1 MSTQY
6 TSSTQPSSRDLVWYG
21 LKRVEITVLLH
32 IIGAVL
38 AVIASIALFATLP
51 FYGAASPEIA
61 YKGQAPSVAASLAW
75 LIIAVLFIAL
85 TSFIFLMPALSYFT
99 MWKPGEFTESSRLM
113 KLGFLIGSIILL
125 VALLVIAIINAIN
138 TPDIIKEYNSREA
151 LAKGLIWP
159 IILGL
164 IGSIIFFAGWIGS
177 FLFLNKLKELFNAPV
192 FSKLGIAVLIY
203 GVVFVILKASLLV
216 AYYGYDARYELYSG
230 IYTIAGYVT
239 IYALQPI
246 LGLALLLGIL
256 GVVAW
261 TLIYTEVL
269 SLEKKILS
277 GTLQL

>member
-21 LKRVEITVLLH
+21 LKRLETTVLLQ

-51 FYGAASPEIA
+51 FYGAASPQIVHLGRA
-61 YKGQAPSVAASLAW
+61 QSVAAGLAW
-75 LIIAVLFIAL
+75 FIIAVLFIAF
-85 TSFIFLMPALSYFT
+85 TSFIYFMPSLSYFT
-99 MWKPGEFTESSRLM
+99 MWKPGEFTESSRLLR
-113 KLGFLIGSIILL
+113 LGFLIGSIILL
-125 VALLVIAIINAIN
+125 VALLVTAIINAIN
-138 TPDIIKEYNSREA
+138 TPDIIKGYSTREA

-164 IGSIIFFAGWIGS
+164 IGSIVFFVGWIGS
-177 FLFLNKLKELFNAPV
+177 FLFLNKLKELFNAPAL
-192 FSKLGIAVLIY
+192 SKLGIVILVY
-203 GVVFVILKASLLV
+203 GIVFVILKASLLV
-216 AYYGYDARYELYSG
+216 AYYGYTVAESW
-230 IYTIAGYVT
+230 IVF
-239 IYALQPI
+239 ALQPV
-246 LGLALLLGIL
+246 LGLALLMAIL

-269 SLEKKILS
+269 SLEKKLLS

>member
-1 MSTQY
+1 
-6 TSSTQPSSRDLVWYG
+6 
-21 LKRVEITVLLH
+21 
-32 IIGAVL
+32 
-38 AVIASIALFATLP
+38 VIASIALFATLP
-51 FYGAASPEIA
+51 FYGAASPKIA
-61 YKGQAPSVAASLAW
+61 YYGLAPSVAASLVW
-75 LIIAVLFIAL
+75 FIIAVLFIAL

-99 MWKPGEFTESSRLM
+99 MWKPGEFTETSRLM

-138 TPDIIKEYNSREA
+138 TPDIIKEYDSREA

-177 FLFLNKLKELFNAPV
+177 FLFLNKLKELFNAPAL
-192 FSKLGIAVLIY
+192 SKLGIAILVY
-203 GVVFVILKASLLV
+203 GIVFVILKASLLV
-216 AYYGYDARYELYSG
+216 AYYGYTVAEYR
-230 IYTIAGYVT
+230 VVF
-239 IYALQPI
+239 ALQPV
-246 LGLALLLGIL
+246 LGLALLMAIL

-269 SLEKKILS
+269 ILEKKLLS